1 MTTSSAKELA
11 GELAAPSSRLAP
23 GPYVLRMRRLVV
35 VTAATAAVVAEFFA
49 APSMPVVPPIRTA
62 LAQIHQPP
70 WAVTLALLLPP
81 LIAGGA
87 AAIGLA
93 GPATHP
99 GSDEGRV
106 SVPSREARAAA
117 ADRVWRAVLPA
128 VLIGYAALVLLAAGH
143 PLPPAGGAPDAVPVP
158 NPLTCYYPAA
168 AVAATAVLP
177 TRGRFAYVA
186 ALPLPLT
193 WTYPAHSGYPAQSP
207 LEEVLVCLA
216 FNLGTM
222 GVLAWLQQ
230 QAVAL
235 DESGARRRALVA
247 RLRIDE
253 SRSRAQREADNFV
266 HDHILSVLK
275 SVPTVPAT
283 SPQLRRSA
291 REALVSLH
299 GSPESAA
306 KACTCAELFSAL
318 SGRLRAIGGD
328 GVVVSSSI
336 DRDPPVPRSVAQA
349 FEGAAAEALR
359 NSLAHAAG
367 AAPERGASDR
377 VTRTATLHS
386 DPDGVV
392 VTISDDGRGFDPDR
406 TPLDRHGITGSIM
419 TRMHDVGGT
428 ARIDA
433 APGAGTTV
441 TLTWTDATRR
451 PAEPEPAG
459 SRPGRPAGPA
469 PAAASP
475 LSLSACMEAP
485 ITRVIAV
492 CVLAICTY
500 VLLLEVRAGS
510 YRRPAP
516 VIGGLGAMSA
526 AALLML
532 RAWPKQRMPRRAA
545 AWAAVLI
552 GAANSAV
559 LFQIDVAGWP
569 GCAAWCTGAG
579 AALCCGLLARDRI
592 REAWAGLGL
601 LVATSGVWT
610 LATGW
615 DPTMILTWMAGQII
629 PVCLWRAIARLSV
642 ALTAA
647 TAENETIGAEA
658 AARRRAEQESQR
670 LMRQAMDSVRER
682 STPVLTAVSSG
693 RPSTPA
699 LCAQARMLEAELR
712 DERRAHVFT
721 GTDVV
726 DAARAARTRG
736 IDVTL
741 LDDRGPAEKAAG
753 RIRDAVMTRAV
764 QALDGADGG
773 RVIIRL
779 LPPRQRPEFMSVV
792 TADDVVLIGEDGRP
806 VTRAPA

>member
-11 GELAAPSSRLAP
+11 GELAAPSSGLAP

-99 GSDEGRV
+99 GSDEGRAP
-106 SVPSREARAAA
+106 VPSRGARAAA

-230 QAVAL
+230 QAAAL
-235 DESGARRRALVA
+235 DESGARRRTLVA

-291 REALVSLH
+291 REALASLH

-306 KACTCAELFSAL
+306 KACTCADLFSAL

-367 AAPERGASDR
+367 TTPERGASDG
-377 VTRTATLHS
+377 VTRTATLRS
-386 DPDGVV
+386 GPDGVV

-406 TPLDRHGITGSIM
+406 TPLDRHGITGSIVA
-419 TRMHDVGGT
+419 RMHDVGGT

-441 TLTWTDATRR
+441 TLTWTDR
-451 PAEPEPAG
+451 
-459 SRPGRPAGPA
+459 
-469 PAAASP
+469 
-475 LSLSACMEAP
+475 
-485 ITRVIAV
+485 
-492 CVLAICTY
+492 
-500 VLLLEVRAGS
+500 
-510 YRRPAP
+510 
-516 VIGGLGAMSA
+516 
-526 AALLML
+526 
-532 RAWPKQRMPRRAA
+532 
-545 AWAAVLI
+545 
-552 GAANSAV
+552 
-559 LFQIDVAGWP
+559 
-569 GCAAWCTGAG
+569 
-579 AALCCGLLARDRI
+579 
-592 REAWAGLGL
+592 
-601 LVATSGVWT
+601 
-610 LATGW
+610 
-615 DPTMILTWMAGQII
+615 
-629 PVCLWRAIARLSV
+629 
-642 ALTAA
+642 
-647 TAENETIGAEA
+647 
-658 AARRRAEQESQR
+658 ARRRPS
-670 LMRQAMDSVRER
+670 R
-682 STPVLTAVSSG
+682 SPPTRARDAPPARRRPRPRRCPCRRAWRPQSRGSSPCACSPSAPTSFSWRCGRDPTDGPRRSSG
-693 RPSTPA
+693 DSAPCRLPRSSCSGHGRSSACRAGRPHGRRSSSARRIRPSCSRSMSRGGPA
-699 LCAQARMLEAELR
+699 APRGAPVRGRPCAA
-712 DERRAHVFT
+712 
-721 GTDVV
+721 GSW
-726 DAARAARTRG
+726 RG
-736 IDVTL
+736 IGSGR
-741 LDDRGPAEKAAG
+741 RGPASDSSWPPPASGPWRRAG
-753 RIRDAVMTRAV
+753 TR
-764 QALDGADGG
+764 
-773 RVIIRL
+773 
-779 LPPRQRPEFMSVV
+779 P
-792 TADDVVLIGEDGRP
+792 
-806 VTRAPA
+806 